1 MDALHWVRRNGILSV
16 RLKARL
22 RPGLTGGIQVP
33 MTLKEFFTDHSRAAL
48 AFSGGVDSAL
58 LLWAG
63 MTWGRDIRAYYVKT
77 CFQPE
82 FELEDARKL
91 ARQLGARL
99 EILPARVLDVEKIRE
114 NPADRCYHCKKIIFG
129 QILEA
134 AHADGYSL
142 LLDGTNAS
150 DDASDRPGMRA
161 LRELQVRSPLRECGL
176 TKSAVRELSRQAG
189 LFTWNKPAYA
199 CLATRIPTGTALTAK
214 LLQRTEKAEDYLASL
229 GFRDFRVRTFE
240 NCAKLQLRQE
250 DFPLLLQKKEE
261 ITKRLKQDYGSVLL
275 DLEARHGQ

>member
-1 MDALHWVRRNGILSV
+1 
-16 RLKARL
+16 
-22 RPGLTGGIQVP
+22 
-33 MTLKEFFTDHSRAAL
+33 MTLKEFFTDHPRAAL

-63 MTWGRDIRAYYVKT
+63 MTWGREIRAYYVKT

-91 ARQLGARL
+91 ALQLGAHL
-99 EILPARVLDVEKIRE
+99 EILTAQVLDREEIRK
-114 NPADRCYHCKKIIFG
+114 NPQDRCYHCKKVIFG

-134 AHADGYSL
+134 ARADGFSL

-161 LRELQVRSPLRECGL
+161 IRELQVRSPLRECGL
-176 TKSAVRELSRQAG
+176 TKPMVRELSRQAG
-189 LFTWNKPAYA
+189 LFTWEKPAYA
-199 CLATRIPTGTALTAK
+199 CLATRIPAGTELTED
-214 LLQRTEKAEDYLASL
+214 LLQRTEAAEEYLAGL

-240 NCAKLQLRQE
+240 NCAKIQLRQE
-250 DFPLLLQKKEE
+250 DFSLLLEKKEE
-261 ITKRLKQDYGSVLL
+261 ITKRLKQSYESVLL